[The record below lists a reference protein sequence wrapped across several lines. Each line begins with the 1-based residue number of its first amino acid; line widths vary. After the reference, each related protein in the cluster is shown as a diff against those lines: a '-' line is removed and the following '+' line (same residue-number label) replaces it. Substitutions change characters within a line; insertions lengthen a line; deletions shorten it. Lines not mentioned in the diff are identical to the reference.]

1 PVGLLERL
9 IGRNKTTGPAASPHT
24 SEPPRAARFAVID
37 VETTGLSPEDD
48 RIIELAIIRAD
59 EHGRFIDRWVSR
71 FRPEQP
77 VGATLA
83 HAPRFAELAVTV
95 GRALQGLVVV
105 AHNADFDLSF
115 LRAEFARASL
125 PMPTVTTY
133 CTLQGSSLYL
143 PQLRRRRLGDCCA
156 MLDITIEK

>member
-9 IGRNKTTGPAASPHT
+9 IGRNTTTGPAASPHT

-77 VGATLA
+77 GGATHVHGISEADLA
-83 HAPRFAELAVTV
+83 DAPRFAELAGTV
-95 GRALQGLVVV
+95 GRALGEER
-105 AHNADFDLSF
+105 LSAPG
-115 LRAEFARASL
+115 RG
-125 PMPTVTTY
+125 
-133 CTLQGSSLYL
+133 GS
-143 PQLRRRRLGDCCA
+143 RGDRHP
-156 MLDITIEK
+156 